1 LIGPIAR
8 VIGVTRTFAPCR
20 SGRDGSP
27 VAADVEDAAFFLA
40 EFAEGV
46 GVEQGTVATF
56 DLSKV
61 AKGRER
67 GGNGLDEFEVYGTQG
82 TLIYHLHRP
91 HEIMK
96 GRPDGILETFYD
108 GMRCQAVIDAVLQ
121 SARER
126 RWVEVADIPP
136 VTVPLTATRHC
147 AGKQKQ

>member
-1 LIGPIAR
+1 M
-8 VIGVTRTFAPCR
+8 
-20 SGRDGSP
+20 
-27 VAADVEDAAFFLA
+27 
-40 EFAEGV
+40 
-46 GVEQGTVATF
+46 
-56 DLSKV
+56 

-91 HEIMK
+91 HEIMR
-96 GRPDGILETFYD
+96 GRPDGKLETLPVPPDFLTYPGSPRDPNAGNPTTTFRYDQDFAFTRAIVEGRNKSGASNESNVLPTFYD

-136 VTVPLTATRHC
+136 VTVPLAATRHYI
-147 AGKQKQ
+147 GKQKP